1 MFGSTLWEKKRF
13 MGNLKMIMFFVRTV
27 FWVSLI
33 VLVLPIDK
41 TKVDDTITQSVS
53 TAGAIEI
60 ASGAISDL
68 ASFCGRNPEVCEKG
82 REFANAFGVKAV
94 YASGLLYKFLDEQF
108 AEKTAEVASTTK
120 KQSS

>member
-1 MFGSTLWEKKRF
+1 
-13 MGNLKMIMFFVRTV
+13 MIMFFVRTV

-33 VLVLPIDK
+33 VLILPIDK
-41 TKVDDTITQSVS
+41 NKTDAVVTQSVS

-60 ASGAISDL
+60 ACGAISDL
-68 ASFCGRNPEVCEKG
+68 ASFCGRNPETCEKG

-108 AEKTAEVASTTK
+108 ADKTTDATLTTK
-120 KQSS
+120 KQAS

>member
-1 MFGSTLWEKKRF
+1 
-13 MGNLKMIMFFVRTV
+13 MIMFLIRTV

-33 VLVLPIDK
+33 VLILPIDK
-41 TKVDDTITQSVS
+41 SKTDATVTQVVS

-68 ASFCGRNPEVCEKG
+68 ASFCGRNPETCEKG
-82 REFANAFGVKAV
+82 RDFANAFGVKAV

-108 AEKTAEVASTTK
+108 AEKSVEAAAVSKNQTS
-120 KQSS
+120 

>member
-1 MFGSTLWEKKRF
+1 
-13 MGNLKMIMFFVRTV
+13 MIMFFIRTV

-33 VLVLPIDK
+33 VLILPIDK
-41 TKVDDTITQSVS
+41 SKTDAAVAQTVS

-82 REFANAFGVKAV
+82 RDFANAFGVKAV
-94 YASGLLYKFLDEQF
+94 HASGLLYKFLDEQF
-108 AEKTAEVASTTK
+108 AAKQADVPSLTVEKQAS
-120 KQSS
+120 

>member
-1 MFGSTLWEKKRF
+1 M
-13 MGNLKMIMFFVRTV
+13 
-27 FWVSLI
+27 LI
-33 VLVLPIDK
+33 LPIDK
-41 TKVDDTITQSVS
+41 TKTDATITQSVS

-68 ASFCGRNPEVCEKG
+68 ASFCGRNPETCEKG

-108 AEKTAEVASTTK
+108 ADETTEAASTTR
-120 KQSS
+120 KQTS

>member
-1 MFGSTLWEKKRF
+1 
-13 MGNLKMIMFFVRTV
+13 MIMFFIRTV

-33 VLVLPIDK
+33 VLILPIDK
-41 TKVDDTITQSVS
+41 NKTDAVVTQSVS

-68 ASFCGRNPEVCEKG
+68 ASFCGRNPETCEKG

-108 AEKTAEVASTTK
+108 ANNAAEETLTTK
-120 KQSS
+120 RQAS

>member
-1 MFGSTLWEKKRF
+1 
-13 MGNLKMIMFFVRTV
+13 MIMFFVRTV

>member
-1 MFGSTLWEKKRF
+1 
-13 MGNLKMIMFFVRTV
+13 MIMFFIRTV

-33 VLVLPIDK
+33 VLILPIDK
-41 TKVDDTITQSVS
+41 SKTDAAVAQTVS

-82 REFANAFGVKAV
+82 RDFANAFGVKAV
-94 YASGLLYKFLDEQF
+94 HASGLLYKFLDEQF
-108 AEKTAEVASTTK
+108 AAKQADVPSLTAEKQAS
-120 KQSS
+120 

>member
-1 MFGSTLWEKKRF
+1 
-13 MGNLKMIMFFVRTV
+13 MGKEAKLGEVKMIMFFIRTV

-33 VLVLPIDK
+33 VLILPIDK
-41 TKVDDTITQSVS
+41 TETDATVTQSVS

-68 ASFCGRNPEVCEKG
+68 ASFCGRNPETCEKG

-94 YASGLLYKFLDEQF
+94 HASGLLYKFLDEQF
-108 AEKTAEVASTTK
+108 ADKTAEAASTK
-120 KQSS
+120 DKQAS